1 MTDAPLIL
9 RKVALMREHLAR
21 ARRRRAATLEAFRTD
36 IDLQDGVALS
46 LFVAIQEAVDTALHI
61 VADEGWDMPASYG
74 EAFKTL
80 GRHGVITPEHALELS
95 DAVGL
100 RNRIA
105 HGYATVDV
113 DRLWAETPV
122 GLDALERYAVAL
134 ARMIGAG

>member
-21 ARRRRAATLEAFRTD
+21 ARRRRPAAVEDFRAD
-36 IDLQDGVALS
+36 VDLQDGVAFG

-61 VADEGWDMPASYG
+61 VADEQWGTAGSYA
-74 EAFKTL
+74 EAFEIL
-80 GRHGVITPEHALELS
+80 AQHGVITPAHAAELAS
-95 DAVGL
+95 TVGL

-105 HGYATVDV
+105 HGYASVDV
-113 DRLWAETPV
+113 ERLFTETPA

-134 ARMIGAG
+134 GTMVAGR